1 MVISLVS
8 TRYRKLAA
16 SRLRSKL
23 TSSVHPTLDVL
34 CTAGRDASVRVWDM
48 RTRAN
53 IFTLTGHT
61 STVADVKTQDSDPQ
75 VISGSM
81 DSTVRLWDLAAGK
94 CMTTLT
100 HHKKSVRAL
109 AIHPTE
115 YSFAS
120 ASSGGNK

>member
-1 MVISLVS
+1 M
-8 TRYRKLAA
+8 
-16 SRLRSKL
+16 
-23 TSSVHPTLDVL
+23 HPTLDVL
-34 CTAGRDASVRVWDM
+34 CTAGRDAAVRVSCSEHQFAVRKADQQVWDM

-53 IFTLTGHT
+53 IFTLSGHT
-61 STVADVKTQDSDPQ
+61 STVADVKCQDADPQ
-75 VISGSM
+75 IISGSM

-120 ASSGGNK
+120 ASGGGNK